1 MTFKEALL
9 LAVVTSV
16 VGPVLVALIRHFFKF

>member
-9 LAVVTSV
+9 LAVMTSV
-16 VGPVLVALIRHFFKF
+16 VVPVLVALIRHFFKF